1 MSTTAPGA
9 ITLLNYSH
17 PLTPE
22 QHAQIETLAGQTL
35 DRILDLPSQ
44 VDPTQPLPPQIK
56 SLLDQA
62 ELTPLEWQTLPL
74 LVILP
79 ALNFSAAVML
89 AEIHARMGHFPA
101 IVRLRP
107 VPNTIPIIYQVAE
120 LIDLQTVR
128 DQART
133 DR

>member
-1 MSTTAPGA
+1 ML
-9 ITLLNYSH
+9 LLNFSH

-22 QHAQIETLAGQTL
+22 QRAQIETLAGQTL

-44 VDPTQPLPPQIK
+44 VDTTLPLPPQIK
-56 SLLDQA
+56 SMLDQA
-62 ELTPLEWQTLPL
+62 GLTSLEWQTLPL

-89 AEIHARMGHFPA
+89 AELHARLGHFPA
-101 IVRLRP
+101 VVRLRP
-107 VPNTIPIIYQVAE
+107 VPNTVPTIYEAAE
-120 LIDLQTVR
+120 LMDLQTVR
-128 DQART
+128 DQARA